1 MPPAS
6 RTTAAPLAATV
17 LAIAGCSSS
26 AAPELAVFD
35 RPATTVDA
43 VPDGVDLH
51 QELGETRYIGEVQG
65 ARVYAAQG
73 PADRPWCVVALT
85 GTVEDGDW
93 VAGSSC
99 ANDADFDQR
108 GVWIG
113 VGGAQVEGGTA
124 RLLPDGF
131 TGELEDGWQIA
142 GPNLAEPVES

>member
-1 MPPAS
+1 MSRTS

-35 RPATTVDA
+35 RPATAEDA

-85 GTVEDGDW
+85 GTVEDGHW

-99 ANDADFDQR
+99 ANDADFGQR
-108 GVWIG
+108 GVWVG
-113 VGGAQVEGGTA
+113 VGGAEVEGGTA
-124 RLLPDGF
+124 LLLPDDF
-131 TGELEDGWQIA
+131 SGELQDRWQVA
-142 GPNLAEPVES
+142 GPNLGEPAES